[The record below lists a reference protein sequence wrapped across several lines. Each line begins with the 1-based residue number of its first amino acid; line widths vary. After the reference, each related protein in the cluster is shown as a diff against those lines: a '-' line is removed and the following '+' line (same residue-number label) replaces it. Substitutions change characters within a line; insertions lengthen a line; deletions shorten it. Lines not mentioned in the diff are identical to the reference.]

1 MTNKTLTAKGQL
13 IKPYIDTGLFP
24 YNPGNSKRQEVFI
37 RKGKNY
43 HGKLLKKQK
52 SFAKLPF

>member
-1 MTNKTLTAKGQL
+1 MTNKTLAAKGQI
-13 IKPYIDTGLFP
+13 IKLHIDTAPFP
-24 YNPGNSKRQEVFI
+24 YNPRDLKRQEVFI

-52 SFAKLPF
+52 SFGKLPF